1 VIFAGTPHRG
11 SDKAKWASSATRL
24 AAAIQKDHSSRM
36 SKALERGSSTL
47 EELQDWFKRIQ
58 NNFHIF
64 TFVEDLPC
72 PKIGKIVEADS
83 VVINCDHEKK
93 RLINANHMEMV
104 KFDSENCNEYK
115 KVKDV
120 FTQIHQHISADEM
133 RGVSQPGRLD
143 SNRGSFVRSPDWSQS
158 RYSTRTLE
166 ESRPRL
172 SIQQGV
178 PTFQQQMNELG
189 RVNTIR
195 SEEHVTLS
203 PRQTSYQSPGP
214 SSPRPSSD
222 RLVNRAS
229 TTTLGTI
236 ASGTSRHSSS
246 QSVPRIREQEPP
258 STERSEYRKYQQL
271 SAFPVLSG
279 TLTKGAVQVFDQ
291 GKMFSRQRD
300 RNFAKNLITASQCF
314 KRALALLPADADRSD
329 FASTHYQL
337 MGVEFEMAFHRD
349 MAPQE
354 KLSHLR
360 TAEQHGWDASNNA
373 RQSTNSGLLAQVQL
387 YMAVIKGRSAEI
399 NERLGVGAQEIRR
412 QKDDALS
419 EIAIAIEK
427 VRELRPARLQES
439 DSFAETWNKRLRP
452 PSPPG
457 PNTRIITTPP
467 APPLLPGPPNS
478 MTTNSPPAHSPPPYF
493 PMSSTI
499 IIPSTAELDTIPPYS
514 NTIPPY
520 AELDTSGQLTTAR
533 YLHSEYASPLYTPG
547 GL

>member
-1 VIFAGTPHRG
+1 
-11 SDKAKWASSATRL
+11 
-24 AAAIQKDHSSRM
+24 
-36 SKALERGSSTL
+36 
-47 EELQDWFKRIQ
+47 
-58 NNFHIF
+58 
-64 TFVEDLPC
+64 
-72 PKIGKIVEADS
+72 
-83 VVINCDHEKK
+83 
-93 RLINANHMEMV
+93 
-104 KFDSENCNEYK
+104 
-115 KVKDV
+115 
-120 FTQIHQHISADEM
+120 
-133 RGVSQPGRLD
+133 
-143 SNRGSFVRSPDWSQS
+143 
-158 RYSTRTLE
+158 
-166 ESRPRL
+166 
-172 SIQQGV
+172 
-178 PTFQQQMNELG
+178 MNELG

-195 SEEHVTLS
+195 SEELVALS
-203 PRQTSYQSPGP
+203 PRQTRYQSSGA

-258 STERSEYRKYQQL
+258 STERSEYRRYHQL
-271 SAFPVLSG
+271 SAFTVLSG
-279 TLTKGAVQVFDQ
+279 TLTKAVQSFEQ
-291 GKMFSRQRD
+291 GRMFSRQRD

-329 FASTHYQL
+329 IASTHYQL

-399 NERLGVGAQEIRR
+399 NERLGVGALEIRR

-457 PNTRIITTPP
+457 PNTSIITTPP
-467 APPLLPGPPNS
+467 AQPPPPGPPS
-478 MTTNSPPAHSPPPYF
+478 PMTTTSPPADSPPPYF

-499 IIPSTAELDTIPPYS
+499 TIPSIYSRTRHKPPLLQYHTTICR
-514 NTIPPY
+514 
-520 AELDTSGQLTTAR
+520 A
-533 YLHSEYASPLYTPG
+533 
-547 GL
+547 